1 MDENKGNAKDPG
13 KDGDNCVDG
22 NQGKGNDS
30 TCATDSTPAK
40 DKGEKPG
47 KDRGH
52 KGDRDKDRGHK
63 GDRDKD
69 RGHKGEKPGKDHDC
83 DEQPTPKPSDDC
95 DEPTTPEPTNP
106 TPKPSDDCDEPTTP
120 DPCDECEEPT
130 PEPTNPTTPEPTNP
144 TTPEPTNPTTPK
156 PTNPTTPQPTAPT
169 TPEPTKVVRVVKTEA
184 PKPVVKAVYTATEH
198 GTTVAV
204 AERGVS
210 AHTGE
215 EDGIAPN
222 TLLGMIA
229 VVSAAGVLTLGR
241 RHR

>member
-1 MDENKGNAKDPG
+1 M
-13 KDGDNCVDG
+13 
-22 NQGKGNDS
+22 
-30 TCATDSTPAK
+30 
-40 DKGEKPG
+40 
-47 KDRGH
+47 
-52 KGDRDKDRGHK
+52 
-63 GDRDKD
+63 
-69 RGHKGEKPGKDHDC
+69 
-83 DEQPTPKPSDDC
+83 
-95 DEPTTPEPTNP
+95 
-106 TPKPSDDCDEPTTP
+106 
-120 DPCDECEEPT
+120 
-130 PEPTNPTTPEPTNP
+130 
-144 TTPEPTNPTTPK
+144 
-156 PTNPTTPQPTAPT
+156 
-169 TPEPTKVVRVVKTEA
+169 KTEA